1 MNGVYFAIFIHF
13 ENVFQP
19 ELSIGV
25 SKLNWLVSNP
35 QWLLL
40 KLTFKKYV

>member
-25 SKLNWLVSNP
+25 SKLYLARIKSSMAVVEIN
-35 QWLLL
+35 
-40 KLTFKKYV
+40 F